1 MLGVHGG
8 EGGSILEEHELGKA
22 YDSNLMKR
30 LWVYIAPHKWL
41 IIISLCILPVVAVL
55 QLLQP
60 YIIKTAIDNN
70 ISKGELK
77 GLNVLAVLFFSIL
90 ILQYVVTFLQQYLLQ
105 IAGQKIIL
113 DLRTMLFTHVQ
124 RLPLRFF
131 DKNPV
136 GRLVTRLTGDVENLN
151 EMFTAGIA
159 SFAGDFIMLAGIMV
173 AMLMLNMKLAF
184 VMFTVL
190 PFLAVLAAFFRVK
203 GRKAYRVIRTKT
215 ALVNSYLEEN
225 LSGIEIVKL
234 FRREKR
240 NFEEFQNYNSELR
253 KGNMQSVIYDA
264 LLYAFVELIGSVS
277 VALIIWYG
285 GGEILRNTI
294 SFGVLVAFIEYVQK
308 FFVPI
313 RDLSQKYAIM
323 QQAMASSERVLSLL
337 DEEEEKTDESVGV
350 VEGLKGEIEFRNVT
364 FAYNGGDPVIRDFS
378 LNISPGEK
386 VAIVGATGAG
396 KSTLLKLLLRF
407 YECEQGNVYVDG
419 VDIRE
424 IKKDWL
430 RRNIGIVPQDIFLF
444 SGDIEG
450 NLRLAND
457 DITTERLEE
466 CVRTVKADRVIEK
479 LPAKMKEH
487 VSERGNNFSSG
498 EKQLLSFAR
507 VLAFNPKILILDEAT
522 SNVDVETEHLIQQ
535 GLKELLRGRTSII
548 IAHRLSTIRDADRIA
563 VMHKG
568 KLREL
573 GTHEELLIK
582 KGIYYRLYRLQG
594 GVADSQF
601 AEGV

>member
-1 MLGVHGG
+1 MSGVHGG

-30 LWVYIAPHKWL
+30 LWVYVAPHKWL

-70 ISKGELK
+70 IARGELK

-90 ILQYVVTFLQQYLLQ
+90 ILQYIVTFIQQYLLQ

-113 DLRTMLFTHVQ
+113 DLRTVLFTHVQ
-124 RLPLRFF
+124 RLPLKFF

-173 AMLMLNMKLAF
+173 AMLMLNMRLAF

-240 NFEEFQNYNSELR
+240 NFEEFQNYNNELR

-285 GGEILRNTI
+285 GGEILRNAI

-457 DITTERLEE
+457 DITTERLQE

-479 LPAKMKEH
+479 LPAKLKEH

-594 GVADSQF
+594 GVADSQV
-601 AEGV
+601 AEGA